1 MVDKPVLVDNWRNMA
16 SWWSVRIAAVLAAL
30 GPVWLTLPQE
40 LKDNVPVE
48 WLPYISPL
56 LILSIVVAR
65 VIKQPGAE

>member
-1 MVDKPVLVDNWRNMA
+1 MA
-16 SWWSVRIAAVLAAL
+16 SWWSVRIATVLAAL

-40 LKDNVPVE
+40 LKDNIPVE
-48 WLPYISPL
+48 WLPYVSPL